1 MISIIFFSLFRINRI
16 NKTNLMLMLLSS
28 IALFYIYSVRYWV
41 ALSIIISVLTYITI
55 KFIRIFFKNKT
66 YQVSFLLIITTF
78 FVLLYSEIFNFNSHI
93 IYIEIFERIK
103 VEHFFP
109 PEDYEKLFIHFIR
122 DGMFFADYSS
132 KRYEHGPSR

>member
-1 MISIIFFSLFRINRI
+1 MQKIFQNLLFICTVILVFKILINLDEKIKEIPLILYFISFLPSLFLFSSIITKDLPIILMISIIFFSLFRINKI

-66 YQVSFLLIITTF
+66 YQVSFC
-78 FVLLYSEIFNFNSHI
+78 
-93 IYIEIFERIK
+93 
-103 VEHFFP
+103 
-109 PEDYEKLFIHFIR
+109 
-122 DGMFFADYSS
+122 
-132 KRYEHGPSR
+132 